1 MAVRGRALAPGHLL
15 GGEVMTRSHRR
26 WHLYL
31 WLLVG
36 PLVALGFV
44 LALVLRRE
52 ALP

>member
-1 MAVRGRALAPGHLL
+1 
-15 GGEVMTRSHRR
+15 MTRSHRR

-36 PLVALGFV
+36 LLVALGFV
-44 LALVLRRE
+44 LALVVRRE